1 MKGFVS
7 FYKQQ
12 DLEHD
17 SFFYLGA
24 SEVTS
29 TKELDHDDDLP

>member
-1 MKGFVS
+1 MKGFVN
-7 FYKQQ
+7 KQQ

-17 SFFYLGA
+17 FFLLLGA
-24 SEVTS
+24 SEVPS